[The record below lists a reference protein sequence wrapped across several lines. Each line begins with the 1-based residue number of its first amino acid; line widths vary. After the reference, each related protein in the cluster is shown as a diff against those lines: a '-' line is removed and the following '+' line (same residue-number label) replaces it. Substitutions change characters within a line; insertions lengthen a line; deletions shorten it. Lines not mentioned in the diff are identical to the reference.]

1 MLHIHLSSVNC
12 VYPGVIKD
20 YLLIVDTLALKDEI
34 SRLPVGRN
42 SFKRTVSTNLSGMFV
57 TNLEILK
64 MNAV

>member
-1 MLHIHLSSVNC
+1 MLRIHVSSVNS

-57 TNLEILK
+57 TNLNTPK